1 MGDHRGGQMASHRSG
16 SGSARRRDHQCIGE
30 DVAEG
35 AWGSDEH
42 CEIGF
47 VSSTMEQKEALG

>member
-1 MGDHRGGQMASHRSG
+1 MASHRSG

>member
-1 MGDHRGGQMASHRSG
+1 MGGHHGERMASHRSD
-16 SGSARRRDHQCIGE
+16 SGPARRKDHRCIGE

-42 CEIGF
+42 CEIGL
-47 VSSTMEQKEALG
+47 VSSTMEQIEALE